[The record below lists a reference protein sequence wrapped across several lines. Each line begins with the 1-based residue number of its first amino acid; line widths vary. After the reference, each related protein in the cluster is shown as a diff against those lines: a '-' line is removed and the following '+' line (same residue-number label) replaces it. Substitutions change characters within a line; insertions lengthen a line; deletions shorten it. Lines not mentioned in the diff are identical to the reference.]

1 MCGICASIGGG
12 NQVQNVLRG
21 LKDLEYRGYDSS
33 GIAYLDKGEISLCRS
48 VGQICNLEKKID
60 EKVCAKVLIGH
71 TRWATHGR
79 VCEENSHPHLSFKK
93 TLAMVHNGIIENF
106 ETLKSEMKD
115 VEFRSQTDTEVF
127 ANLIERQ
134 SGKNVEK
141 LISASKIAKGSFAV
155 AVIFKDEEKIY
166 CAKRK
171 SPLYVAYRKGQVMTA
186 SDISAFENKFD
197 YFYIL
202 EDDEFAVLSEDEALF
217 FDCNGE
223 KIEKE
228 KKNFEKVEFFDV
240 FPDEKCFMRKEIAE
254 EPIVLKRTFFKYF
267 SEKLISE
274 AVFQEL
280 RKYKSFHFI
289 ACGTAY
295 HSGLL
300 GAEFLQFFAKKSC
313 LASVA
318 SEFRYGFQ
326 TIKKDC
332 VYVFVSQSGETADT
346 IACADLVKKKGGKV
360 LCVTNVPYSSLNSL
374 ADFILPTF
382 AGKEVAVA
390 STKAYVAQVF
400 TLLIFAGKIAGID
413 MEDELRKFVLNC
425 KITQFDRSLFK
436 EIYKFKKIFFVGR
449 GQDYVTSLEGAL
461 KLKEIAY
468 INCIGIPAGELKH
481 GTLALVDEETLVV
494 VTSTRGD
501 LKEKI
506 ENNIQEIRARG
517 GKILLLSQLDHN
529 IDVEYKIK
537 LEENLEWLMPIESIF
552 YLQQLALEFCL
563 EKGLDPDKP
572 RNLAKSVTVE

>member
-1 MCGICASIGGG
+1 M
-12 NQVQNVLRG
+12 
-21 LKDLEYRGYDSS
+21 
-33 GIAYLDKGEISLCRS
+33 
-48 VGQICNLEKKID
+48 
-60 EKVCAKVLIGH
+60 
-71 TRWATHGR
+71 
-79 VCEENSHPHLSFKK
+79 
-93 TLAMVHNGIIENF
+93 
-106 ETLKSEMKD
+106 
-115 VEFRSQTDTEVF
+115 
-127 ANLIERQ
+127 
-134 SGKNVEK
+134 
-141 LISASKIAKGSFAV
+141 
-155 AVIFKDEEKIY
+155 
-166 CAKRK
+166 
-171 SPLYVAYRKGQVMTA
+171 
-186 SDISAFENKFD
+186 
-197 YFYIL
+197 
-202 EDDEFAVLSEDEALF
+202 
-217 FDCNGE
+217 
-223 KIEKE
+223 
-228 KKNFEKVEFFDV
+228 
-240 FPDEKCFMRKEIAE
+240 
-254 EPIVLKRTFFKYF
+254 
-267 SEKLISE
+267 
-274 AVFQEL
+274 
-280 RKYKSFHFI
+280 
-289 ACGTAY
+289 
-295 HSGLL
+295 
-300 GAEFLQFFAKKSC
+300 
-313 LASVA
+313 
-318 SEFRYGFQ
+318 
-326 TIKKDC
+326 
-332 VYVFVSQSGETADT
+332 
-346 IACADLVKKKGGKV
+346 
-360 LCVTNVPYSSLNSL
+360 TNVPYSSLNSL

-400 TLLIFAGKIAGID
+400 TLLTFAGKIAGID

>member
-1 MCGICASIGGG
+1 MCGICASIGCG
-12 NQVQNVLRG
+12 NQVQSVLRG

-33 GIAYLDKGEISLCRS
+33 GIAYLKNGEISLCRS
-48 VGQICNLEKKID
+48 VGQICNLEKKV
-60 EKVCAKVLIGH
+60 EESSEAEVVIGH
-71 TRWATHGR
+71 TRWATHGK
-79 VCEENSHPHLSFKK
+79 VCEENSHPHLSYNKS
-93 TLAMVHNGIIENF
+93 LAIVHNGIIENF
-106 ETLKSEMKD
+106 GEIKNSMKD

-127 ANLIERQ
+127 AGLIERQ
-134 SGKNVEK
+134 NGKNLKK
-141 LISASKIAKGSFAV
+141 LISASKIAEGSFAI
-155 AVIFKDEEKIY
+155 AVIFKDEKKIY

-171 SPLYVAYRKGQVMTA
+171 SPLYVAVRPNQVMTA
-186 SDISAFENKFD
+186 SDISAFENKFE

-202 EDDEFAVLSEDEALF
+202 EDDEFAELTENEVTF
-217 FDCNGE
+217 FNSYGE

-228 KKNFEKVEFFDV
+228 KKNFEKVEFFDA
-240 FPDEKCFMRKEIAE
+240 FSDEKCFMKKEIAE

-267 SEKLISE
+267 SEKLITDE
-274 AVFQEL
+274 VFQNL
-280 RKYKSFHFI
+280 KRFKSYHFI

-300 GAEFLQFFAKKSC
+300 GAEFLQKFAKKNC
-313 LASVA
+313 AVSVA
-318 SEFRYGFQ
+318 SEFRYGYQ
-326 TIKKDC
+326 QIKKDC
-332 VYVFVSQSGETADT
+332 LYIFVSQSGETADT
-346 IACADLVKKKGGKV
+346 IACADLVKRKGGKV
-360 LCVTNVPYSSLNSL
+360 LCVTNVPYSTLNSL

-400 TLLIFAGKIAGID
+400 TLLIFATKLAGVD
-413 MEDELRKFVLNC
+413 MEDDFRKYVLNC
-425 KITQFDRSLFK
+425 KISQIEKELFR

-468 INCIGIPAGELKH
+468 INCMGIPAGELKH
-481 GTLALVDEETLVV
+481 GTLALVDDETLVI
-494 VTSTRGD
+494 VTSTRRD

-506 ENNIQEIRARG
+506 ESNIQEIKARG
-517 GKILLLSQLDHN
+517 GKILLLSQLDQN
-529 IDVEYKIK
+529 VEVEYKIK
-537 LEENLEWLMPIESIF
+537 LEENLESLMPIESVF